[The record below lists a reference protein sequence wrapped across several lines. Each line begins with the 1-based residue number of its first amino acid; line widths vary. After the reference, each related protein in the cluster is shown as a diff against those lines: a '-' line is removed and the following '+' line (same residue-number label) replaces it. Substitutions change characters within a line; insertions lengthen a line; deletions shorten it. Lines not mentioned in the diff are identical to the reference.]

1 MVTRRPYVCMYVC
14 MCVYVCLRTPSGSV
28 FRFQTPSGSV
38 CRFQTHSG
46 FVCRFQ
52 TPLVTGAENLYMQI
66 ERVLFPGIPD
76 AMEVGERWQQ
86 PHHSVD
92 PKSCVAVRPL
102 GRSVGP
108 CKSMGFYVF

>member
-1 MVTRRPYVCMYVC
+1 
-14 MCVYVCLRTPSGSV
+14 
-28 FRFQTPSGSV
+28 
-38 CRFQTHSG
+38 
-46 FVCRFQ
+46 
-52 TPLVTGAENLYMQI
+52 MQI

-86 PHHSVD
+86 PHLSVD

-108 CKSMGFYVF
+108 CKSMGF